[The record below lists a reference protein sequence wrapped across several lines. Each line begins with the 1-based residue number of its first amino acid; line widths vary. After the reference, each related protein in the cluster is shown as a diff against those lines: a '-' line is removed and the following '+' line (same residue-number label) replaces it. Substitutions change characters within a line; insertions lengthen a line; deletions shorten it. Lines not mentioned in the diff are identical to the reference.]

1 MLPAVLVADRLA
13 GESGA
18 IRWFIQ
24 PFPPPFSQWFF
35 QAVAILGGSGPATGR
50 LFVVHASGERPV
62 TAHFPAF
69 FAAFFAAF
77 LAAATPPATAAAT
90 AASSTALALLVITA
104 TPWCGIGLGAF
115 TRACLGAFGN
125 GPETSRFIAILTPPF
140 MIPLFMS
147 GRTHRLTALLLCWLS
162 GWSTA
167 TKAKGEFILLT
178 RGAAG
183 RRFDRS
189 LRYRSSR
196 WLWLGR
202 LPPSGLRRS
211 GRRLGRLETE

>member
-1 MLPAVLVADRLA
+1 MSLSLLACFVLASASACPTRAVLAL
-13 GESGA
+13 
-18 IRWFIQ
+18 
-24 PFPPPFSQWFF
+24 
-35 QAVAILGGSGPATGR
+35 T
-50 LFVVHASGERPV
+50 
-62 TAHFPAF
+62 
-69 FAAFFAAF
+69 
-77 LAAATPPATAAAT
+77 
-90 AASSTALALLVITA
+90 TALALLVITA